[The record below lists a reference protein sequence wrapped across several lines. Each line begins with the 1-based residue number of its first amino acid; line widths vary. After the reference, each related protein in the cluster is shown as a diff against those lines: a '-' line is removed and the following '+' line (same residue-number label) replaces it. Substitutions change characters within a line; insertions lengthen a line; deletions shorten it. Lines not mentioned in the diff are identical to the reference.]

1 MDSINAQ
8 NSYEQEVNL
17 KDLLFVILHKW
28 RAIIAVSVVF
38 AVLMGGAKGALTYKS
53 QNAPEAAEQREEAY
67 QISLAQYENDLAAYE
82 REIKNIS
89 DNIISQQDY
98 LEGSVLMNLS
108 PYDLYE
114 AEGTLFIKTD
124 YEIMPGMAYQNIDY
138 TSSILQAYQFLI
150 TSASFLDTINLSQD
164 LDTRYLQE
172 LVSVERG
179 QLEPQKADSRIN
191 SSSFTNLLT
200 VRVRHNNAKDANQI
214 LENILGQLDTLQH
227 QVASDIGAHSVTVL
241 NTSCASAID
250 LGLAEAQKN
259 EATRLNDLRT
269 SLSDR
274 ETAMGELNK
283 PSAAVSS
290 NAIALK
296 SAVKYGVLGG
306 VLGGFMI
313 VFFVCVCFLMSD
325 KLYSPAELR
334 NRYATKLLGVLPDAK
349 GKKNFIDLWLD
360 RLEGRTAHGS
370 PEDEYSLIA
379 ANIKSYA
386 ENTKVLLVAGCA
398 PSGAL
403 EEAARQLQNLLPDIQ
418 VISGGNILQNVD
430 AIQKL
435 SGCEGVAL
443 VEQCGLSTYQSV
455 ELELEKIRDL
465 GKEVVGVI
473 VFE

>member
-28 RAIIAVSVVF
+28 RAIIAVSVIF

-179 QLEPQKADSRIN
+179 QLEPQKADSLIN

-227 QVASDIGAHSVTVL
+227 QVASDIGAHSCHRPVQ
-241 NTSCASAID
+241 N
-250 LGLAEAQKN
+250 N
-259 EATRLNDLRT
+259 
-269 SLSDR
+269 
-274 ETAMGELNK
+274 
-283 PSAAVSS
+283 
-290 NAIALK
+290 
-296 SAVKYGVLGG
+296 
-306 VLGGFMI
+306 
-313 VFFVCVCFLMSD
+313 
-325 KLYSPAELR
+325 PAPYL
-334 NRYATKLLGVLPDAK
+334 
-349 GKKNFIDLWLD
+349 
-360 RLEGRTAHGS
+360 
-370 PEDEYSLIA
+370 
-379 ANIKSYA
+379 
-386 ENTKVLLVAGCA
+386 C
-398 PSGAL
+398 
-403 EEAARQLQNLLPDIQ
+403 
-418 VISGGNILQNVD
+418 
-430 AIQKL
+430 
-435 SGCEGVAL
+435 
-443 VEQCGLSTYQSV
+443 
-455 ELELEKIRDL
+455 
-465 GKEVVGVI
+465 
-473 VFE
+473 